1 MANKHLI
8 STRKIQ
14 IHKQFTGKILVSTME
29 FKSWPQIQPPGN
41 DAHLGDDLKKKKK
54 LFSNLPEL
62 QQGHSKTCFFESLA
76 LNYLA
81 SSYLLSLSF
90 TYGK

>member
-14 IHKQFTGKILVSTME
+14 IHKQFTGKIVSTME

-41 DAHLGDDLKKKKK
+41 DAHLGDD
-54 LFSNLPEL
+54 
-62 QQGHSKTCFFESLA
+62 
-76 LNYLA
+76 
-81 SSYLLSLSF
+81 
-90 TYGK
+90 